1 MNPGELDRLPMPGVF
16 QSINAFT
23 IAEDGRTAYF
33 HDPQPD
39 VVYSVDLRN
48 GIRKALKWED
58 HDFKHRRWLCY
69 TLFNFKYSNEVYL
82 SMLFYNKHKKVFCLI
97 HFLIAG
103 ELLIKRQ
110 TSMLNTSAITHDR
123 LAYSVQ
129 KCSNEIQMIFYERFS
144 RAHSID
150 GDENQ
155 NPLHFV
161 CCILDTTTMRVTTKQ
176 GMLPMG
182 QWELPFI
189 TNRKL
194 HVLCTTR
201 SPNILASRSLESTE
215 TLWDARAINPSLNDL
230 TPAKKA
236 QWCNAWTTEAGYFAL
251 LEKIVSQE
259 EPEVQTIRRVFL
271 WHLDPSTASWTK
283 LPCQQ
288 DLPDCASNISFRI
301 GLDGM
306 GYVHCDLQPREAC
319 ILKVKLD
326 QALTNANRVA
336 AEAAAEDWLPLESHS
351 TENGQNSS
359 NFREPLSDLICPIC
373 LDTYDDARTLSCGHS
388 LCWACVEQMRL
399 VAKSETVACPA
410 CRKLT
415 KIPAGGLPV
424 NYGLKDAILT
434 LSRLVE
440 VRNRGIRCGECREK
454 CEETKMWTC
463 LTCLRHGSTKLN
475 RESMVYVGNLN
486 ASSFEED
493 PNDSNAESLQKEMS
507 QQERFGRFSFC
518 ASCLLYYHKGHDYE
532 EVLKLRERSKLV
544 DEMKGKW
551 LEKANSSIQ
560 TIKETTTT
568 ITNGLFDEEF
578 LERCSTAIS
587 SNPPSFHG
595 SPQNLS
601 PLEPPRGFSSRRSST
616 DRNFTPQSSSPTPR
630 YEKETEVSIP
640 SLAPSLPT
648 PTSLGS
654 HSSPLLP
661 PLPSTLPPLEK
672 LKLES
677 EPIIRRPTVLSSLR
691 DRPTSLQASPL
702 SSPLQPRTVV
712 TVYTLLRW

>member
-1 MNPGELDRLPMPGVF
+1 MD
-16 QSINAFT
+16 
-23 IAEDGRTAYF
+23 
-33 HDPQPD
+33 
-39 VVYSVDLRN
+39 
-48 GIRKALKWED
+48 GIRA
-58 HDFKHRRWLCY
+58 FVI
-69 TLFNFKYSNEVYL
+69 FNQE
-82 SMLFYNKHKKVFCLI
+82 
-97 HFLIAG
+97 
-103 ELLIKRQ
+103 
-110 TSMLNTSAITHDR
+110 R
-123 LAYSVQ
+123 LAY
-129 KCSNEIQMIFYERFS
+129 
-144 RAHSID
+144 
-150 GDENQ
+150 
-155 NPLHFV
+155 
-161 CCILDTTTMRVTTKQ
+161 
-176 GMLPMG
+176 
-182 QWELPFI
+182 W
-189 TNRKL
+189 
-194 HVLCTTR
+194 
-201 SPNILASRSLESTE
+201 
-215 TLWDARAINPSLNDL
+215 
-230 TPAKKA
+230 
-236 QWCNAWTTEAGYFAL
+236 
-251 LEKIVSQE
+251 
-259 EPEVQTIRRVFL
+259 
-271 WHLDPSTASWTK
+271 
-283 LPCQQ
+283 
-288 DLPDCASNISFRI
+288 
-301 GLDGM
+301 
-306 GYVHCDLQPREAC
+306 
-319 ILKVKLD
+319 KVKLD

-336 AEAAAEDWLPLESHS
+336 CRGGGGRLTTLESHS

-373 LDTYDDARTLSCGHS
+373 LDTYDDALTLSCGHS

-399 VAKSETVACPA
+399 VAKSETV
-410 CRKLT
+410 T
-415 KIPAGGLPV
+415 W
-424 NYGLKDAILT
+424 LKDAILT

-493 PNDSNAESLQKEMS
+493 PNDSNPESLQKEMN

-568 ITNGLFDEEF
+568 ITNGLFDEVLLENVRIKFDEICDVAKCSNEEIEGRGGAVIEKLQRIQKEFHQGFQRHFEEF

-691 DRPTSLQASPL
+691 DRPTSLQASPFPSTPTANCCHFKDFNWQPGFHQDSDNRRDCL
-702 SSPLQPRTVV
+702 SNAHPAGASFVHKFHVEVRSNARLGFIAKFIRPQLVKGICE
-712 TVYTLLRW
+712 